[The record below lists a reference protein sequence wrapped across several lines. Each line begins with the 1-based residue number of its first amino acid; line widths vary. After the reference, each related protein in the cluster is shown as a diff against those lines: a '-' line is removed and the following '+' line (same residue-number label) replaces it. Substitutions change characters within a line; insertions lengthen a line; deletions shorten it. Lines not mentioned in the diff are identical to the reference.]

1 MLRRLR
7 CSFSFACCV
16 TTQTSS
22 WFHACLLQGRVQD
35 IELGLPS
42 VNPMGMV
49 TGAVS
54 GVSGAVS
61 GAVSGVSGAVGA
73 VGTAVGSG
81 GAASD
86 KDGRQSGDSSKL

>member
-61 GAVSGVSGAVGA
+61 GAVSGVSGAVG
-73 VGTAVGSG
+73 TAVGSS

-86 KDGRQSGDSSKL
+86 KDGRQSGESSKL